1 MFILFLIVNGFAL
14 SFDLIK
20 TVLMPSGLLFIISRG
35 FGKIS
40 GGVLGNIL
48 TRMNRKEAFPIGIS
62 LLSQSTL
69 TIYFAAHS
77 KGFLL
82 NYGEAIFAITM
93 SGVIFFEIIGAPL
106 LKWAV
111 IKMKIG

>member
-14 SFDLIK
+14 SFNLIK
-20 TVLMPSGLLFIISRG
+20 SVLIPSELLFIISRS

-40 GGVLGNIL
+40 GGILGNIV

-69 TIYFAAHS
+69 TIYVAAHS

-82 NYGEAIFAITM
+82 NYGEIIFAITI
-93 SGVIFFEIIGAPL
+93 SEVIFFEIIGAPL
-106 LKWAV
+106 LKWTV

>member
-1 MFILFLIVNGFAL
+1 
-14 SFDLIK
+14 
-20 TVLMPSGLLFIISRG
+20 
-35 FGKIS
+35 
-40 GGVLGNIL
+40 
-48 TRMNRKEAFPIGIS
+48 MNRKEAFPIEIS

-69 TIYFAAHS
+69 TICFAAHA

-82 NYGEAIFAITM
+82 NYGEMIFAITM

-111 IKMKIG
+111 IKMKIR

>member
-1 MFILFLIVNGFAL
+1 
-14 SFDLIK
+14 LIK
-20 TVLMPSGLLFIISRG
+20 SVLIPSGLLFIISRD

-40 GGVLGNIL
+40 GGVLGNIV
-48 TRMNRKEAFPIGIS
+48 TRINRKEAFPIGIS

-77 KGFLL
+77 KGSLL
-82 NYGEAIFAITM
+82 NYGEMIFAITI
-93 SGVIFFEIIGAPL
+93 SGVISFEIIGAPL
-106 LKWAV
+106 LKWTV

>member
-1 MFILFLIVNGFAL
+1 
-14 SFDLIK
+14 
-20 TVLMPSGLLFIISRG
+20 
-35 FGKIS
+35 
-40 GGVLGNIL
+40 
-48 TRMNRKEAFPIGIS
+48 MNRKEAFPIGIS

>member
-1 MFILFLIVNGFAL
+1 M
-14 SFDLIK
+14 IK
-20 TVLMPSGLLFIISRG
+20 TVLIPSGLLFIISRG

-40 GGVLGNIL
+40 GGVLGNIV

-69 TIYFAAHS
+69 TIYFAAHA

-82 NYGEAIFAITM
+82 NYGEMIFAITI

-106 LKWAV
+106 LKLMITK
-111 IKMKIG
+111 IKTIES